1 MRSVPL
7 KYNYE
12 FSRVYKRGKFSTG
25 RYVTVHCYKRPAG
38 LKHNLTPV
46 SPDIIRVGF
55 CANKKQ
61 LGAVGRNR
69 ARRLMRESYRLIE
82 DGIPVGIDLI
92 FTLRSSDG
100 IPTFQEISGDMVLN
114 LKRLGCLDRGGL

>member
-1 MRSVPL
+1 LRSIPL

-25 RYVTVHCYKRPAG
+25 QYLTVHCFRRPAG
-38 LKHNLTPV
+38 IRHNLTVIP
-46 SPDIIRVGF
+46 SDINRVGF

-69 ARRLMRESYRLIE
+69 ARRLMRESYRLVE
-82 DGIPVGIDLI
+82 SGIPLGNDLI
-92 FTLRSSDG
+92 FTLRNRDEV
-100 IPTFQEISGDMVLN
+100 PTFDEISKDMVLN
-114 LKRLGCLDRGGL
+114 LTRLGLLGR

>member
-12 FSRVYKRGKFSTG
+12 FSRVYKRGNFCIG
-25 RYVTVHCYKRPAG
+25 RYLTVHCFNRPAG
-38 LKHNLTPV
+38 LRHNLTPV
-46 SPDIIRVGF
+46 PHDLIRVGF

-69 ARRLMRESYRLIE
+69 ARRLMRESYRFIE
-82 DGIPVGIDLI
+82 DGIPVGNDLI
-92 FTLRSSDG
+92 FTLRNTDKV
-100 IPTFQEISGDMVLN
+100 PTFDEISKDMISDLI
-114 LKRLGCLDRGGL
+114 RLGLLAQEV

>member
-1 MRSVPL
+1 MQSVPL

-25 RYVTVHCYKRPAG
+25 RFVTVHCYKRPAG
-38 LKHNLTPV
+38 LKHNLTPI

-82 DGIPVGIDLI
+82 SGIPTGIDLI
-92 FTLRSSDG
+92 FTLRSTSTV
-100 IPTFQEISGDMVLN
+100 PTFEEISRDMVLN
-114 LKRLGCLDRGGL
+114 LTRLGCLTQRD

>member
-12 FSRVYKRGKFSTG
+12 FSRVYKRGNFCTG
-25 RYVTVHCYKRPAG
+25 RYLTVHCFNRPAG
-38 LKHNLTPV
+38 LRHNLTPV
-46 SPDIIRVGF
+46 PRDLIRVGF

-82 DGIPVGIDLI
+82 DGIPTGNDLI
-92 FTLRSSDG
+92 FTLRNTDKV
-100 IPTFQEISGDMVLN
+100 PTFDEISKDMVSDLI
-114 LKRLGCLDRGGL
+114 RLGLLQGA

>member
-12 FSRVYKRGKFSTG
+12 FSRVYKRGRFSTG
-25 RYVTVHCYKRPAG
+25 RYLTVHCFNRPAG
-38 LKHNLTPV
+38 LRHNLTPV
-46 SPDIIRVGF
+46 SPDIVRVGF

-82 DGIPVGIDLI
+82 DGIPFGNDLI
-92 FTLRSSDG
+92 FTLRSSDKV
-100 IPTFQEISGDMVLN
+100 PTFDEISKDMVSN
-114 LKRLGCLDRGGL
+114 LIRLGLISDEV